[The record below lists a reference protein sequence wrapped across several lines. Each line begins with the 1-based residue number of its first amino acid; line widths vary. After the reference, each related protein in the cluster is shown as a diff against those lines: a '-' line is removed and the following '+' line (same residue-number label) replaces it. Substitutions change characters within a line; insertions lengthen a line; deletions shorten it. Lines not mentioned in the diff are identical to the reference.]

1 MQTLA
6 PPAWAGET
14 ADFFSLNQRVS
25 AFILVDGTKFNL
37 ISITGGI
44 MANFPFQRLQ
54 ADLAELIARTPA
66 GERLTS
72 EPELAKQLGV
82 SRATLREAMRTFET
96 QGLIRRRQGSGTYAV
111 GKVPVIDAGLEVLES
126 LDTMAR
132 RMNLAITTSDLQIEP
147 MEADNVFALGLAVSE
162 GTLLTRVRR
171 VMRTDGRPVAYLIDV
186 LPQDILKPGDM
197 PESFTGSVLDF
208 MLARGD
214 KLTVSRAAIS
224 ATNATAE
231 VAKALEIQRGDV
243 LLQFV
248 SQIYAEGGNVIDYT
262 FSYFIPGYFNFHVIR
277 RIGTS

>member
-1 MQTLA
+1 
-6 PPAWAGET
+6 
-14 ADFFSLNQRVS
+14 
-25 AFILVDGTKFNL
+25 
-37 ISITGGI
+37 

-132 RMNLAITTSDLQIEP
+132 RMNLAITTSDLQIETT
-147 MEADNVFALGLAVSE
+147 EADGAIGAGLSVSE